1 MSIPSWHWVARNVD
15 LIKHFFY
22 IVLFIYHKN
31 VGFHEYNKRIPKN
44 YGHTDWTCFS
54 NYRNRR
60 HSKFQN
66 SQLLFNSKNN
76 VIYFATLKDSKKVQ
90 EIDQNRNVAF
100 TTIPTNGK
108 EHIKAGGI
116 AVRSKNTVFDLADC
130 FCNKIP
136 DYKNIIEH
144 VGNLLLL
151 YEIHFKT
158 ATVTLDSSN
167 IQTITL

>member
-1 MSIPSWHWVARNVD
+1 MDTLKEFQKIMATQTDLALATIGTDGIPNVR
-15 LIKHFFY
+15 
-22 IVLFIYHKN
+22 IV
-31 VGFHEYNKRIPKN
+31 N
-44 YGHTDWTCFS
+44 Y
-54 NYRNRR
+54 Y
-60 HSKFQN
+60 
-66 SQLLFNSKNN
+66 FNPKNN